1 MSEKLPPGTLCAV
14 CDDVATGKHYSV
26 ASCNG
31 CKTFF
36 RRALVNNREFV
47 CQGNKDC
54 PVNKG
59 VRCACRYCRLQ
70 KCLAVGMD
78 KNSIQNDRD
87 RIGYTKRK
95 RKHDDNEPESSN
107 HHHHTEHVRDGSS
120 GSPQMNDDSPE
131 NCDMKDIKIDLNC
144 LDPIAERLTTLEN
157 NFTLLL
163 SRCADLHSYATLE
176 DALNAPSRF
185 MQPIACEW
193 SDHVVLTSRDDKM
206 PFWRQRLI
214 ALYIDWA
221 KTFSTFRSLPYTDKV
236 AMVTNHASS
245 FMIMCEAFRTPE
257 HVKADVVRKRPDLP
271 AIVSTNS
278 GSGCSRVSSAACS
291 SASNGEEIHDD
302 LTNLLHAACIQQSIN
317 KGIRFG
323 EAPAEEKV
331 AMPIPIRE
339 IKQELLDIPISDGMI
354 QLPTEYGNLPADY
367 GTWIPQDYGHP
378 TAGHEGKSDMHNFFE
393 AREFCAGRPSSCNLN
408 ERAVKTVTLVEPRLF
423 PTLTTSSASL
433 SGITPVLTMM
443 IDLVM
448 KPFRQLN
455 FSTTEFALLQAI
467 MFFDPD
473 TEGLDSASQR
483 NVIAEQKKLL
493 AVLFRHLQKSYNSHA
508 ANERYA
514 SIILR
519 MPSIRRAAAKKN
531 ESLQVL
537 DMLQMHEM
545 NSLVK
550 ETSLGVRP
558 STVQQRMGIG
568 GGAGGCMTFSSEATA
583 EAQ

>member
-36 RRALVNNREFV
+36 RRAIVNRREFV

-54 PVNKG
+54 DVNKG
-59 VRCACRYCRLQ
+59 VRCACRACRLQ

-78 KNSIQNDRD
+78 TNSIQRDRD

-95 RKHDDNEPESSN
+95 RKHDDDDKEDT
-107 HHHHTEHVRDGSS
+107 HHFENLHMRDGSS

-131 NCDMKDIKIDLNC
+131 NCDMKDIKIDFNC

-185 MQPIACEW
+185 MQPISCEW
-193 SDHVVLTSRDDKM
+193 SDSVVLTHRDDKM

-257 HVKADVVRKRPDLP
+257 HVKSDVVRKRPDLP
-271 AIVSTNS
+271 GLVHNNS
-278 GSGCSRVSSAACS
+278 GGCNTRVQSAETN
-291 SASNGEEIHDD
+291 NGEESHDD
-302 LTNLLHAACIQQSIN
+302 LTNMLLSQCIQQSIN
-317 KGIRFG
+317 NGIMFDKS
-323 EAPAEEKV
+323 AEEKV
-331 AMPIPIRE
+331 KMPVPIRE
-339 IKQELLDIPISDGMI
+339 IKQELMDVPTTDGMI
-354 QLPTEYGNLPADY
+354 QLPTEYGILPADY

-393 AREFCAGRPSSCNLN
+393 AREFCPPGRPSSCNLN
-408 ERAVKTVTLVEPRLF
+408 ERAMKTISMVEPRLF
-423 PTLTTSSASL
+423 PSISSSSSSL

-493 AVLFRHLQKSYNSHA
+493 AVLFRHLQKAYTFDA

-537 DMLQMHEM
+537 DMLQLHEM

-550 ETSLGVRP
+550 ETSLGPRP

-568 GGAGGCMTFSSEATA
+568 GGAGGCLTFSSEMAG
-583 EAQ
+583 EDV

>member
-14 CDDVATGKHYSV
+14 CEDVATGKHYSV

-36 RRALVNNREFV
+36 RRALVNNREFI

-95 RKHDDNEPESSN
+95 RKHDDHESDDR
-107 HHHHTEHVRDGSS
+107 HHSEHVHDGSS
-120 GSPQMNDDSPE
+120 GSPQVNDNSPE
-131 NCDMKDIKIDLNC
+131 NGDIKDIKIDLNC

-163 SRCADLHSYATLE
+163 SRCGDLHLYATLE

-185 MQPIACEW
+185 MQPISCEW

-257 HVKADVVRKRPDLP
+257 HAKSDVVRRRPDLP
-271 AIVSTNS
+271 TIVSNNS
-278 GSGCSRVSSAACS
+278 GQGCSRVSTAF
-291 SASNGEEIHDD
+291 SNSDNAEGTHDD
-302 LTNLLHAACIQQSIN
+302 LSTLLNATCIQQSIN
-317 KGIRFG
+317 KGILFG
-323 EAPAEEKV
+323 DEKPAEEKTLL
-331 AMPIPIRE
+331 PLPIRE
-339 IKQELLDIPISDGMI
+339 IKQEIIETPTTTGMI

-367 GTWIPQDYGHP
+367 GLWIPQDYGHP

-408 ERAVKTVTLVEPRLF
+408 LNERTMRTVPMIEPRQF
-423 PTLTTSSASL
+423 PILTANSASL

-493 AVLFRHLQKSYNSHA
+493 AVLFRHLQKAYNINA
-508 ANERYA
+508 AHERYA
-514 SIILR
+514 AIILR

-537 DMLQMHEM
+537 DMLQLHEM

-558 STVQQRMGIG
+558 SSVQQRMGIG
-568 GGAGGCMTFSSEATA
+568 GGAGGCLTFANEHPEA
-583 EAQ
+583 

>member
-95 RKHDDNEPESSN
+95 RKHDDDEKEGM
-107 HHHHTEHVRDGSS
+107 HHSEHVRDGSS
-120 GSPQMNDDSPE
+120 GSPQINDDSPE
-131 NCDMKDIKIDLNC
+131 TLEMKDIKLDLNS

-163 SRCADLHSYATLE
+163 SRCADLHCYATLE

-185 MQPIACEW
+185 MQPISCEW
-193 SDHVVLTSRDDKM
+193 SDSVVLTHRDDKL

-257 HVKADVVRKRPDLP
+257 HVKSDVVRKRPDLP

-302 LTNLLHAACIQQSIN
+302 LTNLLLSTCIQQSIN
-317 KGIRFG
+317 KGIMFG
-323 EAPAEEKV
+323 EKPEEKGI
-331 AMPIPIRE
+331 MPVPIRE
-339 IKQELLDIPISDGMI
+339 IKQELIETPTTDGMI

-393 AREFCAGRPSSCNLN
+393 AREFCAGRPMSCNLN
-408 ERAVKTVTLVEPRLF
+408 EKAMKTVSMVEPRHF
-423 PTLTTSSASL
+423 PSISPSSSSL

-493 AVLFRHLQKSYNSHA
+493 AVLFRHLQKAYNCHA

-537 DMLQMHEM
+537 DMLQLHEM

-568 GGAGGCMTFSSEATA
+568 GGAGGCLTYPSEHSA
-583 EAQ
+583 EV

>member
-14 CDDVATGKHYSV
+14 CDDIATGKHYSV

-95 RKHDDNEPESSN
+95 RRHDDNDMEGGV
-107 HHHHTEHVRDGSS
+107 HHSEHIRDGSS
-120 GSPQMNDDSPE
+120 GSPQMNDESPE
-131 NCDMKDIKIDLNC
+131 SMDMKDIKIDLNC
-144 LDPIAERLTTLEN
+144 LDPIADRLTTLEN

-185 MQPIACEW
+185 MQPISCEW
-193 SDHVVLTSRDDKM
+193 SDNVVLTNRDDKL

-221 KTFSTFRSLPYTDKV
+221 KTFSTFRSLPYADKV

-257 HVKADVVRKRPDLP
+257 HMKSDVVRKRPDLP
-271 AIVSTNS
+271 NIVTSNS
-278 GSGCSRVSSAACS
+278 GSGCSRVSSVAGS
-291 SASNGEEIHDD
+291 LVSNGEDVHDD

-317 KGIRFG
+317 KGIMFG
-323 EAPAEEKV
+323 ENSSDDK
-331 AMPIPIRE
+331 ILLNLPIRE
-339 IKQELLDIPISDGMI
+339 IKKEPLEVPSTEGMI

-367 GTWIPQDYGHP
+367 ASWIPQDYGHP

-393 AREFCAGRPSSCNLN
+393 ARDFCVGRPSSCNLN
-408 ERAVKTVTLVEPRLF
+408 ERSMKTVSMLESRNFQSP
-423 PTLTTSSASL
+423 SANNSSL

-483 NVIAEQKKLL
+483 NVVAEQKKLL
-493 AVLFRHLQKSYNSHA
+493 AVLFRHLQKAYNPQA
-508 ANERYA
+508 ASERYA

-537 DMLQMHEM
+537 DMLQMHEI

-550 ETSLGVRP
+550 ETSLGPRP
-558 STVQQRMGIG
+558 SNVQQRMGIG
-568 GGAGGCMTFSSEATA
+568 GGAGGCLTFPSQED
-583 EAQ
+583 

>member
-14 CDDVATGKHYSV
+14 CDDIATGKHYSV

-95 RKHDDNEPESSN
+95 RKHDEDEKEGTHT
-107 HHHHTEHVRDGSS
+107 HHSDHARDGSS
-120 GSPQMNDDSPE
+120 GSPQINDDSPE
-131 NCDMKDIKIDLNC
+131 NLEMKDIKLDLNS

-163 SRCADLHSYATLE
+163 SRCGDLHTYPTLE

-185 MQPIACEW
+185 MQPISCEW
-193 SDHVVLTSRDDKM
+193 SDSVVVSHRDDKL

-257 HVKADVVRKRPDLP
+257 HVKSDVVRKRPDLP

-291 SASNGEEIHDD
+291 SASNGEEMHDD
-302 LTNLLHAACIQQSIN
+302 LTNLLLSTCIQQSIN
-317 KGIRFG
+317 RGIMFG
-323 EAPAEEKV
+323 EKPEEKKL
-331 AMPIPIRE
+331 MPIPIRE
-339 IKQELLDIPISDGMI
+339 IKQELIETPTTDGMI
-354 QLPTEYGNLPADY
+354 QLPTEYGLLPADY

-393 AREFCAGRPSSCNLN
+393 AREFCAGRPMSCNLN
-408 ERAVKTVTLVEPRLF
+408 EKPMKTVSMVEPRHF
-423 PTLTTSSASL
+423 PSISPSSSSL

-493 AVLFRHLQKSYNSHA
+493 AVLFRHLQKAYNFHA

-558 STVQQRMGIG
+558 SSVQQRMGIG
-568 GGAGGCMTFSSEATA
+568 GGAGGCLTFPREHSE
-583 EAQ
+583 EV